1 MLEPTKRDILHPNS
15 ETQGDGR
22 RGTIMIKSNP
32 ILATWAVHKLKNY
45 ERSSPT
51 GVKVLSPTSGSPAWQ
66 AEFGDGGG
74 APRESLAPLKA
85 RASLTARW

>member
-45 ERSSPT
+45 ERSYPT
-51 GVKVLSPTSGSPAWQ
+51 GVKVLSPTS
-66 AEFGDGGG
+66 GG